1 MKSGKPK
8 KPRRGKKLV
17 SEPTEI
23 PRINCQATVEKLAD
37 FTWEVTVWGIA
48 PFDRTRIY
56 TLAEK
61 DDNSAAWEGIRR
73 FTEEME
79 ALHDM
84 NTED

>member
-1 MKSGKPK
+1 
-8 KPRRGKKLV
+8 V

-37 FTWEVTVWGIA
+37 FTWEVTVWGLA

>member
-1 MKSGKPK
+1 M
-8 KPRRGKKLV
+8 
-17 SEPTEI
+17 SEPIEI

-37 FTWEVTVWGIA
+37 FTWEVMVWGLA
-48 PFDRTRIY
+48 PFERTRIY